1 MTCKRNTNGKMTET
15 TASYAM
21 NQQKTNTSLMLFR
34 VNCICT
40 LRNIYKAVNQCE
52 KEFAGKFGLTLNE
65 AMLLCSLEEKSLCAS
80 DLAEATDM
88 QCSQT
93 SKILKSLEDKDLIKR
108 TLGKTDKR
116 NMFFL
121 LSEKGETMLA
131 SINSFQQ
138 EIPDILKP
146 ML

>member
-1 MTCKRNTNGKMTET
+1 MRDQNIPIT
-15 TASYAM
+15 TL
-21 NQQKTNTSLMLFR
+21 TSFP

-52 KEFAGKFGLTLNE
+52 KEFATKFGLTLNE
-65 AMLLCSLEEKSLCAS
+65 AMLLCSLETKSLCAS

-93 SKILKSLEDKDLIKR
+93 SKILKSLEDKNLIER
-108 TLGKTDKR
+108 TLGKEDKR
-116 NMFFL
+116 NMFFM
-121 LSEKGETMLA
+121 LSKKGITMLA

-146 ML
+146 MLQ

>member
-1 MTCKRNTNGKMTET
+1 MLIE
-15 TASYAM
+15 ASINRTQEQVNYM
-21 NQQKTNTSLMLFR
+21 KDHNELKTSQTSFP

-40 LRNIYKAVNQCE
+40 LRNIYKAVNQYE
-52 KEFAGKFGLTLNE
+52 KEFATKFGLTLNE
-65 AMLLCSLEEKSLCAS
+65 AMLLCSLETKSLCAS
-80 DLAEATDM
+80 DLAEVTDM

-108 TLGKTDKR
+108 TLGKDDKR
-116 NMFFL
+116 NMFFM

-138 EIPDILKP
+138 EIPDVLKP
-146 ML
+146 MLQ